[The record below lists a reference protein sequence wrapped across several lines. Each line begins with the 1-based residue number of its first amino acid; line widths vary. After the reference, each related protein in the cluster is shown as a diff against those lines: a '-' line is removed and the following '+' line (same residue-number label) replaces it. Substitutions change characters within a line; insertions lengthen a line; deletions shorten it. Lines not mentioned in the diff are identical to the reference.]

1 MADNMIELV
10 AGLNV
15 DDSAEQINKVD
26 IPKLEKKLNAI
37 NIKCGITADSLNIK
51 GIQQSINAAVKNT
64 DVKINVGTDIKSS
77 GINAQVKELEKAL
90 NISYP
95 KGQTEELRKEL
106 KGLISDYQKA
116 FQAEGG
122 YGKQSESQMAKILE
136 FATSY
141 RQEIVHVNEDLKY
154 TLDRIREIKKEQQ
167 QIFITADQ
175 KNALDDYA
183 KKDGSTAKKMLD
195 SALGATRWTSDP
207 NKIKGAKPYYWS
219 QFADEVNNI
228 NPFRDAIINENDIIQ
243 GIKDLAEIT
252 SKSFTEIDNSLDVN
266 GEKYAEWALHV
277 MQSVGDVTKLSPFEQ
292 ELTIDTTN
300 DVVEVNELSE
310 AFSNL
315 DKTVKTTENDV
326 STFRYPDI
334 SIGKDTKETLANAKD
349 VLNEAFSKNA
359 GLAEDNANRIKR
371 AVEDTT
377 GELQRF
383 YVQVEKGD
391 KSVETLTYALNE
403 QGDAYT
409 YLGKTIREADNSTDF
424 RRKDVST
431 QWQIQAENLIKF
443 ANNADKA
450 GLASTSLKGDIKEL
464 FETLNQANPQVG
476 GDTSSMNAFL
486 DKFDIA
492 KAKYQALKAEIS
504 KENVAQ
510 KLDDN
515 LISLSN
521 RIEKTSGAFADWS
534 NKNKRV
540 SQSNKEIAG
549 SINET
554 TGSLYTYTEKWA
566 ELTRRLAEF
575 RAKAQAGTL
584 TADDIIDF
592 KHLNEEINAFKKNAD
607 AANLTINSFF
617 RNMRTQLSYV
627 IMQWVSLQGAVKIL
641 RKLTTEVINVDTAM
655 TELRKVTEATDAEFD
670 KFSKSAAETAKEL
683 GASISDVINA
693 TATFSRL
700 GYSLPDAEELG
711 RVATVFKNVGD
722 GITETEAA
730 EDLVS
735 TMKAFNIE
743 AKDSISIVDKFN
755 KVGNNFAISSG
766 GIGEALKR
774 SASALAAGNNDLS
787 ESIAL
792 ITTANTIAQDP
803 TTVGQGIKTVSL
815 RLRSTKSEL
824 EEMGEDAEGAAENI
838 SKLRKQMLG
847 LTGVDIQL
855 NADTYKSTYQ
865 ILLEISKVWGD
876 LTDMTRASV
885 LEQLFG
891 KRQANIGAAILEN
904 GELLKQVYESA
915 EDSVGSAMAEQE
927 EYAKSIQKSIDSLK
941 ASFQGLAQS
950 MIKSED
956 FKLILDTAAK
966 LLDVITKIVDK
977 IGTLPSVLGVVSGF
991 LSFRG
996 GKGIFTVAKDVTQG
1010 IGSATTKISLFGK
1023 ELNNTEKIAE
1033 KATDTV
1039 DQTSEAIKNVGK
1051 VSLGAKV
1058 GVMALNVAITS
1069 LAAFAI
1075 KQIANVIKSSKR
1087 AAEIAKQTR
1096 EANENILKSSA
1107 EATKSLGNEADEIG
1121 TLIAKYGKLATST
1134 KDTYTVKSQLAS
1146 LQDEIISKYGNE
1158 ADGID
1163 LVNKSIQEN
1172 ISLLNEKAAAEG
1184 RAYLSENA
1192 EGIARANFFF
1202 GNFGNATGS
1211 NMKMKD
1217 LFALASMREVP
1228 ALVGG
1233 NNIAASIV
1241 DDEVVYTDVGEAF
1254 MSGLEDYL
1262 SEAFPQV
1269 LSNVIFSGKS
1279 VAIAANATPEEQ
1291 MTAIN
1296 ALVKGYQKLFDSGNP
1311 VFKLLDKNQTMQAM
1325 YVLQSTYENAYSTFK
1340 GQMDALTKQ
1349 EEFSKFKTGIEK
1361 TYGELLEK
1369 VFRAQSVLEDTAAN
1383 VTDRI
1388 TAATD
1393 LSQAVQ
1399 QLKVIEEE
1407 YPNATKTFKAT
1418 NNVLGISLEDVT
1430 QEFEKAKEIWLSSLD
1445 EAQKG
1450 IVADADKIIAAMTKI
1465 VSGEAIDAKSAW
1477 EILGLDDAGI
1487 LSNIQLDS
1495 NGEYI
1500 FDLQQMIALKDKLIQ
1515 AAITEREVSI
1525 AAAKAKKAEAEA
1537 SLKILESQL
1546 AANQKLIDIESR
1558 KSNYNTDK
1566 LKELNKINSEYKAK
1580 IDSTKESIES
1590 YNYAMTNESLLLDEI
1605 KSKTG
1610 DLTNTQ
1616 AMQEAILKRLNAE
1629 LDSLNKQADGLLKA
1643 QTSTIDNIITKQEA
1657 ELDVLEKQKEALEE
1671 QKENLEEILDHYKT
1685 VQDVVTSTIDKQI
1698 EAIEEEREAIEEYY
1712 DEQIKQLKAQ
1722 NDERETAIEREQKL
1736 ANLANAKNNKVRVY
1750 SEERGFEYVV
1760 DQDALKKAQNELDSF
1775 ENSEKIKAL
1784 EAEKEKATEGFDERI
1799 KEYEDYSKLWTKLT
1813 NEVTEAEEEQL
1824 AQEIL
1829 GSDWRDKIKNKD
1841 TETVQQFQKA
1851 YQNYESSLSRL
1862 TKIEMTDLDKS
1873 IKAKQ
1878 KEINSWKD
1886 YKTSIQDAAT
1896 ALKNA
1901 NEDYSKYLNTV
1912 QIDENSTQATR
1923 IENLNTFVANYK
1935 KVVSQIVATQKDIDA
1950 TTVKINNLSSAAAG
1964 MTGSTSVASGISSGA
1979 SGLSDLAS
1987 GISATASKIGKL
1999 LDLFEKKGGAFD
2011 YLKAIAQFAITGK
2024 LSDETAKNTGLSWR
2038 SVLHG
2043 ARDMSIPDVA
2053 YTTPTAMSSPQGYL
2067 ANAVNK
2073 NLAAT
2078 TNFNISNIEINGV
2091 QNPVEFA
2098 QAFETQINRY
2108 WQTKLTENKVYQ

>member
-1 MADNMIELV
+1 
-10 AGLNV
+10 
-15 DDSAEQINKVD
+15 
-26 IPKLEKKLNAI
+26 
-37 NIKCGITADSLNIK
+37 
-51 GIQQSINAAVKNT
+51 
-64 DVKINVGTDIKSS
+64 
-77 GINAQVKELEKAL
+77 
-90 NISYP
+90 
-95 KGQTEELRKEL
+95 
-106 KGLISDYQKA
+106 
-116 FQAEGG
+116 
-122 YGKQSESQMAKILE
+122 
-136 FATSY
+136 
-141 RQEIVHVNEDLKY
+141 
-154 TLDRIREIKKEQQ
+154 
-167 QIFITADQ
+167 
-175 KNALDDYA
+175 
-183 KKDGSTAKKMLD
+183 
-195 SALGATRWTSDP
+195 
-207 NKIKGAKPYYWS
+207 
-219 QFADEVNNI
+219 
-228 NPFRDAIINENDIIQ
+228 
-243 GIKDLAEIT
+243 
-252 SKSFTEIDNSLDVN
+252 
-266 GEKYAEWALHV
+266 
-277 MQSVGDVTKLSPFEQ
+277 
-292 ELTIDTTN
+292 
-300 DVVEVNELSE
+300 
-310 AFSNL
+310 
-315 DKTVKTTENDV
+315 
-326 STFRYPDI
+326 
-334 SIGKDTKETLANAKD
+334 
-349 VLNEAFSKNA
+349 
-359 GLAEDNANRIKR
+359 
-371 AVEDTT
+371 
-377 GELQRF
+377 
-383 YVQVEKGD
+383 
-391 KSVETLTYALNE
+391 
-403 QGDAYT
+403 
-409 YLGKTIREADNSTDF
+409 
-424 RRKDVST
+424 
-431 QWQIQAENLIKF
+431 
-443 ANNADKA
+443 
-450 GLASTSLKGDIKEL
+450 
-464 FETLNQANPQVG
+464 
-476 GDTSSMNAFL
+476 
-486 DKFDIA
+486 
-492 KAKYQALKAEIS
+492 
-504 KENVAQ
+504 
-510 KLDDN
+510 
-515 LISLSN
+515 
-521 RIEKTSGAFADWS
+521 
-534 NKNKRV
+534 
-540 SQSNKEIAG
+540 
-549 SINET
+549 
-554 TGSLYTYTEKWA
+554 
-566 ELTRRLAEF
+566 
-575 RAKAQAGTL
+575 
-584 TADDIIDF
+584 
-592 KHLNEEINAFKKNAD
+592 
-607 AANLTINSFF
+607 
-617 RNMRTQLSYV
+617 
-627 IMQWVSLQGAVKIL
+627 
-641 RKLTTEVINVDTAM
+641 
-655 TELRKVTEATDAEFD
+655 
-670 KFSKSAAETAKEL
+670 
-683 GASISDVINA
+683 
-693 TATFSRL
+693 
-700 GYSLPDAEELG
+700 
-711 RVATVFKNVGD
+711 
-722 GITETEAA
+722 
-730 EDLVS
+730 
-735 TMKAFNIE
+735 
-743 AKDSISIVDKFN
+743 
-755 KVGNNFAISSG
+755 
-766 GIGEALKR
+766 
-774 SASALAAGNNDLS
+774 
-787 ESIAL
+787 
-792 ITTANTIAQDP
+792 
-803 TTVGQGIKTVSL
+803 
-815 RLRSTKSEL
+815 
-824 EEMGEDAEGAAENI
+824 MGEDAEGAAENI
-838 SKLRKQMLG
+838 SKLRNQMLG

-915 EDSVGSAMAEQE
+915 EDSAGSAMAEQE

-1069 LAAFAI
+1069 LAAFAV

-1163 LVNKSIQEN
+1163 LVNKRLQEN
-1172 ISLLNEKAAAEG
+1172 ISFLNEKAAAES

-1325 YVLQSTYENAYSTFK
+1325 YALQSTYENAYSTIK
-1340 GQMDALTKQ
+1340 GQMNALTEQ
-1349 EEFSKFKTGIEK
+1349 EEFSKFETGIEK
-1361 TYGELLEK
+1361 TYSELLEK
-1369 VFRAQSVLEDTAAN
+1369 VFKAQSVLEDTAAN

-1407 YPNATKTFKAT
+1407 YPNATKTFKAV
-1418 NNVLGISLEDVT
+1418 NDALGLSLEDIT
-1430 QEFEKAKEIWLSSLD
+1430 QDFEKAKEIWLSSLD

-1450 IVADADKIIAAMTKI
+1450 IVSDVDKIISAMTKI
-1465 VSGEAIDAKSAW
+1465 VSGEAIDSKSAW
-1477 EILGLDDAGI
+1477 EILGLDDDGI

-1500 FDLQQMIALKDKLIQ
+1500 LDLQQMITLKDKLIQ

-1525 AAAKAKKAEAEA
+1525 ATAKAKKAEAEDA
-1537 SLKILESQL
+1537 LITLENQL
-1546 AANQKLIDIESR
+1546 ATNQRLIDMESR
-1558 KSNYNTDK
+1558 KSNNNTDK

-1580 IDSTKESIES
+1580 IDSAKESIES

-1610 DLTNTQ
+1610 DLINTQ

-1712 DEQIKQLKAQ
+1712 DKQIKQLKEQ

-1799 KEYEDYSKLWTKLT
+1799 KEYEDYSKLWKKLT
-1813 NEVTEAEEEQL
+1813 DEVTEAEEEQL

-1851 YQNYESSLSRL
+1851 YQNYQSSLSRL
-1862 TKIEMTDLDKS
+1862 TKIEMTDLEKS

-1878 KEINSWKD
+1878 DEIKSWKD
-1886 YKTSIQDAAT
+1886 YKSSIESAAT

-1901 NEDYSKYLNTV
+1901 NNDYKQYLNTV
-1912 QIDENSTQATR
+1912 QIDENSSQETR
-1923 IENLNTFVANYK
+1923 INNLKTFVANYQEAVNK
-1935 KVVSQIVATQKDIDA
+1935 ITETQGKID
-1950 TTVKINNLSSAAAG
+1950 
-1964 MTGSTSVASGISSGA
+1964 SVAQSYDGLASSMGKVGSGLSGGSVTSAGGISSLGEVA
-1979 SGLSDLAS
+1979 KGLGD
-1987 GISATASKIGKL
+1987 TASKMSLVADIL
-1999 LDLFEKKGGAFD
+1999 KGDGGVLAWM
-2011 YLKAIAQFAITGK
+2011 KAMAQYMITGK
-2024 LSDETAKNTGLSWR
+2024 ISEETAKKTGFSWSKSLLSR
-2038 SVLHG
+2038 

-2098 QAFETQINRY
+2098 EAFESQINRY